1 MQCLYAKI
9 YKLYYTY
16 LQNQAAKGK
25 TGREG
30 GNERKGKEE
39 KKVEQ
44 EKETRQKERTKEQS
58 VEQVC
63 TSEQELPC

>member
-1 MQCLYAKI
+1 MQCLYTKI

-16 LQNQAAKGK
+16 LQNQAAKGQ

-30 GNERKGKEE
+30 RKERKGKEE
-39 KKVEQ
+39 NKVEQ
-44 EKETRQKERTKEQS
+44 EKEARQKERTKQQR

-63 TSEQELPC
+63 ASEQELPC